1 MIKVYLAITNDIYEL
16 PVAIFDTAVQAAKWL
31 GVNRNSIFN
40 YIKYQTANKKYNIR
54 FIKVIIKED

>member
-16 PVAIFDTAVQAAKWL
+16 PVAVFDTAVQAAKWL
-31 GVNRNSIFN
+31 GVNRKSIFN

>member
-16 PVAIFDTAVQAAKWL
+16 PVAVFDTTKQAARWL
-31 GVNRNSIFN
+31 GVSRKHILS
-40 YIKYQTANKKYNIR
+40 YISKQQVNKKYNIR